1 MKKSLA
7 VLLSVVMLLSLIPL
21 VSLAAWT
28 KEPVITLTASEPDEN
43 GSVAVTIQISES
55 DLITGYGLG
64 LEYDSSIYEV
74 DENAGTYETGGR
86 NSKKIGLTLESDDE
100 YFAATN
106 SFQYNH
112 NRLSAADGEVKIFFI
127 TDGNNDG
134 LTEKGMEATFFFKVK
149 SGAMPAEVGHSQT
162 AVFKITS
169 QRAGDTLLFKVMSEN
184 DDLAPVPTENNE
196 VTVVLPLIVHV
207 DPVMSPIDAQTYTGS
222 AIKPTVELKDG
233 ETVVPASEYTL
244 SYASN
249 VHAGTAT
256 VTATPKTGSAY
267 IFQNGPVSGQ
277 FTINPLTATFD
288 WGTTTLTYSGA
299 EQSVTATVSNLC
311 GSDTANLTYTGNT
324 ATDVGSYTAEVTAI
338 DNGDYALPADGS
350 ASQAWSITKADYS
363 GAALSASAIVPAKG
377 IADKSFQLS
386 ELNLPASFQNAK
398 ITAATPDG
406 SLATAATVAANGKS
420 ITYTTA
426 EAADNAAG
434 SVTLTISSKNW
445 NNVTATLN
453 LTARTLDTDP
463 GFAGVS
469 VADVEY
475 GQTNAEAVSLPRT
488 VTLTDPEN
496 NSIQAALS
504 VKDADKVNNAGTATV
519 TVVLT
524 VTQEG
529 VYKDITAEKN
539 FDYTVSPKAVA
550 VTWDDT
556 ALTYTGAAQ
565 APTASAEGVNGE
577 TLSLG
582 VSGAQTDAGE
592 NYTATASIASV
603 TGGNANPANYT
614 LTADTATFSIA
625 PKATTFTITLDKT
638 VLTENGAEQKPAVT
652 VRDGETVLT
661 EGTDYSLAFA
671 PAESILPG
679 SYTVTATGAGNYAG
693 SSGSASYTIQGKPGY
708 KSLSLVSGGTA
719 LTANYSFD
727 ANCSD
732 ITGYSVA
739 VSEVEGETVTPVAGS
754 PFDAGTATSYTVGN
768 LKIGSTYRVVVT
780 ATNAVGSTASEPKD
794 IDLTLDTE
802 PGFDGVTVSDVEYGK
817 TNAEAA
823 SFAKD
828 VSLTDPEGKTIAAEL
843 SVKDPDKVNNAG
855 SATLTMVLTI
865 TEAGTYNG
873 ITVEKDFTY
882 TVAPKET
889 AVTWADTALTYTGA
903 AQAPTASAEGV
914 NGETLSLGVSGAQTD
929 AGENYTAT
937 ASIASVTGGN
947 ANPANYTLAA
957 DTATFSI
964 APKATTFTVTLDKTV
979 LTENGA
985 EQKPGVTV
993 QDGETVLT
1001 EGTDYSL
1008 AFAPA
1013 ESILPGSYTVTATG
1027 VGNYAGSSGTAGY
1040 SIIGKPGYVSLSL
1053 SNGQTALTASYSFQD
1068 NGADITGYSV
1078 AVAEVDGET
1087 VTAIEGSPF
1096 DAGTETRY
1104 TVENLETG
1112 KTYRVTV
1119 TATNAVGSTDS
1130 EAQEI
1135 TLSRRSSVPMYPVTV
1150 EQSENGSVSA
1160 NYSFCKAGNTVKLT
1174 VNPDEGYVLA
1184 ELTVTDADGKA
1195 VEVAEDNSFVMP
1207 AAAVTVSAV
1216 FQAEGTEPLHFD
1228 DVAEDAWYH
1237 DSVYWAAGEG
1247 VAQGKDEHIFASE
1260 DISSR
1265 GELIT
1270 FLWRA
1275 AGKPESTIANPY
1287 TDVSESDECY
1297 QAVLWATEQ
1306 GITVGTAEGEFSP
1319 HAAVT
1324 RAQMVVFIYRAEQA
1338 EPVDVENPFTDV
1350 EADAYCYDAVL
1361 WAVDKGVTVGTSA
1374 TTFSPNMSCT
1384 RAHAVT
1390 FLYRLYA

>member
-1 MKKSLA
+1 MKKTLA

-43 GSVAVTIQISES
+43 GSVAVTIHISES

-207 DPVMSPIDAQTYTGS
+207 DPVMSPIAAQTYTGS
-222 AIKPTVELKDG
+222 AIEPTVELKDG

-311 GSDTANLTYTGNT
+311 GSDTATLTLSGNKG
-324 ATDVGSYTAEVTAI
+324 TDVGSYNAEVTAI
-338 DNGDYALPADGS
+338 DNADYALPDDGS
-350 ASQAWSITKADYS
+350 ASQAWSITKADYT
-363 GAALSASAIVPAKG
+363 GAALSAAAIVPAKG
-377 IADKSFQLS
+377 ITGKSFQLS
-386 ELNLPASFQNAK
+386 ELNLPETFKDARIFAAAPQTGAVSVSGISIADDGQSFVY
-398 ITAATPDG
+398 
-406 SLATAATVAANGKS
+406 S
-420 ITYTTA
+420 TA
-426 EAADNAAG
+426 EAEDNDTG
-434 SVTLTISSKNW
+434 SVTVSISSKNW
-445 NNVTATLN
+445 NDVTATLN
-453 LTARTLDTDP
+453 LTARTLDTDS
-463 GFAGVS
+463 GFAGVTVS
-469 VADVEY
+469 DLDY
-475 GQTNAEAVSLPRT
+475 GQTNAEAASFAKD
-488 VTLTDPEN
+488 VTLTDPEGK
-496 NSIQAALS
+496 SIAAELS
-504 VKDADKVNNAGTATV
+504 VKDPDKVNNAGTATV

-524 VTQEG
+524 VTEEG
-529 VYKDITAEKN
+529 SYAGITAEKN
-539 FDYTVSPKAVA
+539 FDYTVSPKAV
-550 VTWDDT
+550 
-556 ALTYTGAAQ
+556 
-565 APTASAEGVNGE
+565 
-577 TLSLG
+577 
-582 VSGAQTDAGE
+582 
-592 NYTATASIASV
+592 
-603 TGGNANPANYT
+603 
-614 LTADTATFSIA
+614 
-625 PKATTFTITLDKT
+625 
-638 VLTENGAEQKPAVT
+638 
-652 VRDGETVLT
+652 
-661 EGTDYSLAFA
+661 
-671 PAESILPG
+671 
-679 SYTVTATGAGNYAG
+679 
-693 SSGSASYTIQGKPGY
+693 
-708 KSLSLVSGGTA
+708 
-719 LTANYSFD
+719 
-727 ANCSD
+727 
-732 ITGYSVA
+732 
-739 VSEVEGETVTPVAGS
+739 
-754 PFDAGTATSYTVGN
+754 
-768 LKIGSTYRVVVT
+768 
-780 ATNAVGSTASEPKD
+780 
-794 IDLTLDTE
+794 
-802 PGFDGVTVSDVEYGK
+802 
-817 TNAEAA
+817 
-823 SFAKD
+823 
-828 VSLTDPEGKTIAAEL
+828 
-843 SVKDPDKVNNAG
+843 
-855 SATLTMVLTI
+855 
-865 TEAGTYNG
+865 
-873 ITVEKDFTY
+873 
-882 TVAPKET
+882 

-929 AGENYTAT
+929 AGTDYTAA

-947 ANPANYTLAA
+947 ANPANYTLTA
-957 DTATFSI
+957 DTTAFSI
-964 APKATTFTVTLDKTV
+964 APKATTFTVTLDETTF
-979 LTENGA
+979 TENGA

-993 QDGETVLT
+993 QDGETKLT
-1001 EGTDYSL
+1001 EGKDYTL

-1013 ESILPGSYTVTATG
+1013 ESILPGSYTVSATG
-1027 VGNYAGSSGTAGY
+1027 AGNYVGSSGTAGY

-1053 SNGQTALTASYSFQD
+1053 SNGQTALTASYVFQD

-1135 TLSRRSSVPMYPVTV
+1135 TLSRRSSVPLYPVTV
-1150 EQSENGSVSA
+1150 ERTEHGSVSA

-1174 VNPDEGYVLA
+1174 VSPDEGYELA

-1247 VAQGKDEHIFASE
+1247 VAQGKDEHIFAPE

-1350 EADAYCYDAVL
+1350 EADAYYYDAVL

-1374 TTFSPNMSCT
+1374 TTFSPNMACT

>member
-1 MKKSLA
+1 MKKFFSIALCF
-7 VLLSVVMLLSLIPL
+7 LMLLTLLPVVSFAAEWTENPPVVSLELSPL
-21 VSLAAWT
+21 VDNKISATIHVQHHTENDA
-28 KEPVITLTASEPDEN
+28 EVIAS
-43 GSVAVTIQISES
+43 
-55 DLITGYGLG
+55 YGLG
-64 LEYDSSIYEV
+64 IEFNSDLFEV
-74 DENAGTYETGGR
+74 DTDAGTV
-86 NSKKIGLTLESDDE
+86 KKAKKTVGLTLTSEDPE
-100 YFAATN
+100 FTMTN
-106 SFQYNH
+106 LQVNP
-112 NRLSAADGEVKIFFI
+112 NRSNAETGTRIFEIADLNGDGI
-127 TDGNNDG
+127 TWEGFD
-134 LTEKGMEATFFFKVK
+134 ATFFFKLKESALATGGV
-149 SGAMPAEVGHSQT
+149 AE
-162 AVFKITS
+162 FKITNE
-169 QRAGDTLLFKVMSEN
+169 RLGEN
-184 DDLAPVPTENNE
+184 NLYELVSLSRNMAPYPTENNSATVAIPISAVTLTGTVTTPAKNATDATALE
-196 VTVVLPLIVHV
+196 AENTVVTHSWSPALSGGKFAAETVYTLTITVKPAEGAAFAEDCTVTYPGYTFTRQADGSYTASKTFPATLGKDAATVTVGDIA
-207 DPVMSPIDAQTYTGS
+207 DQTYTG
-222 AIKPTVELKDG
+222 AQITPAVTVNTDPALTENTDYTVTYG
-233 ETVVPASEYTL
+233 ENVNAGKGSVTVSPVASSEYTFEAVTKEFNIL
-244 SYASN
+244 PVTVGLTWPAATALPYTGSEQSIE
-249 VHAGTAT
+249 AT
-256 VTATPKTGSAY
+256 VTG
-267 IFQNGPVSGQ
+267 
-277 FTINPLTATFD
+277 L
-288 WGTTTLTYSGA
+288 L
-299 EQSVTATVSNLC
+299 
-311 GSDTANLTYTGNT
+311 GSDSANLSYTGNT
-324 ATDVGSYTAEVTAI
+324 ATDAGSYTAQVTAI
-338 DNGDYALPADGS
+338 DNANYALPADGS

-386 ELNLPASFQNAK
+386 ELNLPASFKNAK

-406 SLATAATVAANGKS
+406 SLATAAAVAANGKS

-426 EAADNAAG
+426 EAADNATG

-453 LTARTLDTDP
+453 LTARTLDATP
-463 GFAGVS
+463 GFAAVS
-469 VADVEY
+469 VTNVEY
-475 GQTNAEAVSLPRT
+475 GKTNADAVTFPAT

-496 NSIQAALS
+496 NSVQATLS
-504 VKDADKVNNAGTATV
+504 LKDADKVNNVGTVTATV
-519 TVVLT
+519 VLS
-524 VTQEG
+524 VNEG
-529 VYKDITAEKN
+529 IYQGFTAIDDTS
-539 FDYTVSPKAVA
+539 FTYTVSPKAV
-550 VTWDDT
+550 
-556 ALTYTGAAQ
+556 
-565 APTASAEGVNGE
+565 
-577 TLSLG
+577 
-582 VSGAQTDAGE
+582 
-592 NYTATASIASV
+592 
-603 TGGNANPANYT
+603 
-614 LTADTATFSIA
+614 
-625 PKATTFTITLDKT
+625 
-638 VLTENGAEQKPAVT
+638 
-652 VRDGETVLT
+652 
-661 EGTDYSLAFA
+661 
-671 PAESILPG
+671 
-679 SYTVTATGAGNYAG
+679 
-693 SSGSASYTIQGKPGY
+693 
-708 KSLSLVSGGTA
+708 
-719 LTANYSFD
+719 
-727 ANCSD
+727 
-732 ITGYSVA
+732 
-739 VSEVEGETVTPVAGS
+739 
-754 PFDAGTATSYTVGN
+754 
-768 LKIGSTYRVVVT
+768 
-780 ATNAVGSTASEPKD
+780 
-794 IDLTLDTE
+794 
-802 PGFDGVTVSDVEYGK
+802 
-817 TNAEAA
+817 
-823 SFAKD
+823 
-828 VSLTDPEGKTIAAEL
+828 
-843 SVKDPDKVNNAG
+843 
-855 SATLTMVLTI
+855 
-865 TEAGTYNG
+865 
-873 ITVEKDFTY
+873 
-882 TVAPKET
+882 

-914 NGETLSLGVSGAQTD
+914 NGETLSLGVSGAKTD
-929 AGENYTAT
+929 AGTDYTAT

-947 ANPANYTLAA
+947 ANPANYTLTA
-957 DTATFSI
+957 DTTTFSI
-964 APKATTFTVTLDKTV
+964 APKATTFTVTLDQTV

-1001 EGTDYSL
+1001 KDTDYSL
-1008 AFAPA
+1008 AFAPT

-1053 SNGQTALTASYSFQD
+1053 SNGQTALTASYSFEA
-1068 NGADITGYSV
+1068 NGSDITGYSV

-1174 VNPDEGYVLA
+1174 VNPDEGYELA

-1216 FQAEGTEPLHFD
+1216 FQAEGAEPLHFD

-1247 VAQGKDEHIFASE
+1247 VAQGKDEHIFTPE

-1350 EADAYCYDAVL
+1350 EADAYYYDAVL

-1374 TTFSPNMSCT
+1374 TTFSPNMACT

>member
-1 MKKSLA
+1 MKKTLA

-43 GSVAVTIQISES
+43 GSVAVTIHISES
-55 DLITGYGLG
+55 DLITGYLLA

-100 YFAATN
+100 YFEVTN
-106 SFQYNH
+106 SFQYHH
-112 NRLSAADGEVKIFFI
+112 NLLDAADGEVKIFYI
-127 TDGNNDG
+127 TDGNMDG
-134 LTEKGMEATFFFKVK
+134 LTEKGMKATFFFKVK
-149 SGAMPAEVGHSQT
+149 PGAMPAEVGHTQT
-162 AVFKITS
+162 AVFKIS
-169 QRAGDTLLFKVMSEN
+169 RQMDGGTLLFKVMSEN

-196 VTVVLPLIVHV
+196 VTVVLPLIVNV
-207 DPVMSPIDAQTYTGS
+207 DPVMSPIAAQTYTGS
-222 AIKPTVELKDG
+222 AIEPTVELKDG

-267 IFQNGPVSGQ
+267 TFQNGPVSGQ

-311 GSDTANLTYTGNT
+311 GSDTATLTLTGNKG
-324 ATDVGSYTAEVTAI
+324 TDVGSYTAQVTAI
-338 DNGDYALPADGS
+338 DNANYALPADGS
-350 ASQAWSITKADYS
+350 ASLAWSITKADYT
-363 GAALSASAIVPAKG
+363 GTALSASAIVPAKG

-420 ITYTTA
+420 ISYTTA
-426 EAADNAAG
+426 QADDNAAG

-529 VYKDITAEKN
+529 AYKDITAEKN

-550 VTWDDT
+550 VTWANT

-582 VSGAQTDAGE
+582 VSGAQTDAG
-592 NYTATASIASV
+592 
-603 TGGNANPANYT
+603 
-614 LTADTATFSIA
+614 
-625 PKATTFTITLDKT
+625 
-638 VLTENGAEQKPAVT
+638 
-652 VRDGETVLT
+652 
-661 EGTDYSLAFA
+661 TD
-671 PAESILPG
+671 
-679 SYTVTATGAGNYAG
+679 
-693 SSGSASYTIQGKPGY
+693 
-708 KSLSLVSGGTA
+708 
-719 LTANYSFD
+719 
-727 ANCSD
+727 
-732 ITGYSVA
+732 
-739 VSEVEGETVTPVAGS
+739 
-754 PFDAGTATSYTVGN
+754 
-768 LKIGSTYRVVVT
+768 
-780 ATNAVGSTASEPKD
+780 
-794 IDLTLDTE
+794 
-802 PGFDGVTVSDVEYGK
+802 
-817 TNAEAA
+817 
-823 SFAKD
+823 
-828 VSLTDPEGKTIAAEL
+828 
-843 SVKDPDKVNNAG
+843 
-855 SATLTMVLTI
+855 
-865 TEAGTYNG
+865 
-873 ITVEKDFTY
+873 
-882 TVAPKET
+882 
-889 AVTWADTALTYTGA
+889 
-903 AQAPTASAEGV
+903 
-914 NGETLSLGVSGAQTD
+914 
-929 AGENYTAT
+929 YTAT

-957 DTATFSI
+957 DTTTFSI
-964 APKATTFTVTLDKTV
+964 APKATTFAVTLDKTV

-985 EQKPGVTV
+985 EQKPAVTV
-993 QDGETVLT
+993 RDGETVLT

-1053 SNGQTALTASYSFQD
+1053 SNGQTALTASYVFQD

-1130 EAQEI
+1130 EAKEI
-1135 TLSRRSSVPMYPVTV
+1135 TLSRRSNAPLYPVTV
-1150 EQSENGSVSA
+1150 ERTEHGSVSA
-1160 NYSFCKAGNTVKLT
+1160 SYSFCKAGNTVKLT
-1174 VNPDEGYVLA
+1174 VSPDEGYVLA
-1184 ELTVTDADGKA
+1184 ELSVTDADGKA
-1195 VEVAEDNSFVMP
+1195 VEVAENNSFVMP

-1216 FQAEGTEPLHFD
+1216 FQAEGAEPLHFD

-1237 DSVYWAAGEG
+1237 DAVYWAAGDG
-1247 VAQGKDEHIFASE
+1247 VAQGKDEHIFAPE

-1324 RAQMVVFIYRAEQA
+1324 RAQMVVFIYRAEKA

-1350 EADAYCYDAVL
+1350 EADAYYYDAVL

-1374 TTFSPNMSCT
+1374 TTFSPNMACT

>member
-1 MKKSLA
+1 MKRVLA
-7 VLLSVVMLLSLIPL
+7 LVLTVVMLAGFMAFSASAEDWVSGPTLSLSATEPDADGAFTVALNFSAEKKYAMGAYTLNLLYDPAL
-21 VSLAAWT
+21 VAVDTT
-28 KEPVITLTASEPDEN
+28 KGSYSETSYDADFNEVTLKYGVDLPAGMLLGTPVITPCASLKVKGVDSTAFSISAASSSMVVSEASQDMVVYFKLTDAARAAGGIATFILASDSAENFAVTDNTGNNSLPLPAHESIKTTVAIPISAVTLTGTVTTPAKNATDATALEAENTVVTHSWSPALSGGKFAAETVYTLTITVKPAEGAAFAEDCTVTYPGYTFTRQADGSYTASKTFP
-43 GSVAVTIQISES
+43 AT
-55 DLITGYGLG
+55 LG
-64 LEYDSSIYEV
+64 KD
-74 DENAGTYETGGR
+74 
-86 NSKKIGLTLESDDE
+86 
-100 YFAATN
+100 AA
-106 SFQYNH
+106 S
-112 NRLSAADGEVKIFFI
+112 
-127 TDGNNDG
+127 
-134 LTEKGMEATFFFKVK
+134 
-149 SGAMPAEVGHSQT
+149 
-162 AVFKITS
+162 
-169 QRAGDTLLFKVMSEN
+169 
-184 DDLAPVPTENNE
+184 
-196 VTVVLPLIVHV
+196 VTVGDIA
-207 DPVMSPIDAQTYTGS
+207 DQTYTG
-222 AIKPTVELKDG
+222 AQITPAVTVNTDPALTENTDYTVTYG
-233 ETVVPASEYTL
+233 ENVNAGKGSVTVSPVASSEYVFEAVTKEFNIL
-244 SYASN
+244 PVTVGLTWPAATALPYTGSEQR
-249 VHAGTAT
+249 VEAT
-256 VTATPKTGSAY
+256 VTG
-267 IFQNGPVSGQ
+267 
-277 FTINPLTATFD
+277 L
-288 WGTTTLTYSGA
+288 L
-299 EQSVTATVSNLC
+299 
-311 GSDTANLTYTGNT
+311 GSDSANLSYTGNT
-324 ATDVGSYTAEVTAI
+324 ATDVGSYTAQVTAI
-338 DNGDYALPADGS
+338 DNANYALPADGS

-377 IADKSFQLS
+377 IADKSFALS
-386 ELNLPASFQNAK
+386 ELNLPASFKNAK

-420 ITYTTA
+420 ISYTTA
-426 EAADNAAG
+426 EAADNATG

-529 VYKDITAEKN
+529 AYKDITAEKN
-539 FDYTVSPKAVA
+539 FDYTVSPKAV
-550 VTWDDT
+550 
-556 ALTYTGAAQ
+556 
-565 APTASAEGVNGE
+565 
-577 TLSLG
+577 
-582 VSGAQTDAGE
+582 
-592 NYTATASIASV
+592 
-603 TGGNANPANYT
+603 
-614 LTADTATFSIA
+614 
-625 PKATTFTITLDKT
+625 
-638 VLTENGAEQKPAVT
+638 
-652 VRDGETVLT
+652 
-661 EGTDYSLAFA
+661 
-671 PAESILPG
+671 
-679 SYTVTATGAGNYAG
+679 
-693 SSGSASYTIQGKPGY
+693 
-708 KSLSLVSGGTA
+708 
-719 LTANYSFD
+719 
-727 ANCSD
+727 
-732 ITGYSVA
+732 
-739 VSEVEGETVTPVAGS
+739 
-754 PFDAGTATSYTVGN
+754 
-768 LKIGSTYRVVVT
+768 
-780 ATNAVGSTASEPKD
+780 
-794 IDLTLDTE
+794 
-802 PGFDGVTVSDVEYGK
+802 
-817 TNAEAA
+817 
-823 SFAKD
+823 
-828 VSLTDPEGKTIAAEL
+828 
-843 SVKDPDKVNNAG
+843 
-855 SATLTMVLTI
+855 
-865 TEAGTYNG
+865 
-873 ITVEKDFTY
+873 
-882 TVAPKET
+882 

-914 NGETLSLGVSGAQTD
+914 NGETLSLGVSGAQTN
-929 AGENYTAT
+929 AGTDYTAT

-985 EQKPGVTV
+985 EQKPAVTV
-993 QDGETVLT
+993 KDGETPLT

-1053 SNGQTALTASYSFQD
+1053 SNGQTALTASYSFEA
-1068 NGADITGYSV
+1068 NGSDITGYTLNV
-1078 AVAEVDGET
+1078 YEVDGET
-1087 VTAIEGSPF
+1087 VRFIGSF
-1096 DAGTETRY
+1096 DAGTQTRY
-1104 TVENLETG
+1104 TVSDLSTG
-1112 KTYRVTV
+1112 STYRVVV
-1119 TATNAVGSTDS
+1119 TATNAVGNTDS

-1150 EQSENGSVSA
+1150 ERTEHGSVSA

-1174 VNPDEGYVLA
+1174 VNPDEGYELA

-1237 DSVYWAAGEG
+1237 DSVYWAAGDG
-1247 VAQGKDEHIFASE
+1247 VAQGKDEHIFAPE

-1374 TTFSPNMSCT
+1374 TTFSPNMACT

>member
-1 MKKSLA
+1 MKKTLA

-43 GSVAVTIQISES
+43 GSVAVTIHISES

-207 DPVMSPIDAQTYTGS
+207 DPVMSPIAAQTYTGS

-288 WGTTTLTYSGA
+288 WGTTTLTYNGA

-311 GSDTANLTYTGNT
+311 GGDTANLTYTGNT
-324 ATDVGSYTAEVTAI
+324 ATDAGSYNAEVTAI

-420 ITYTTA
+420 ISYTTA
-426 EAADNAAG
+426 QADDNAAG

-453 LTARTLDTDP
+453 LTARTLDTDR
-463 GFAGVS
+463 GFDGVTVS
-469 VADVEY
+469 DLDY

-529 VYKDITAEKN
+529 AYKDITAEKN
-539 FDYTVSPKAVA
+539 FDYTVSPKAV
-550 VTWDDT
+550 
-556 ALTYTGAAQ
+556 
-565 APTASAEGVNGE
+565 
-577 TLSLG
+577 
-582 VSGAQTDAGE
+582 
-592 NYTATASIASV
+592 
-603 TGGNANPANYT
+603 
-614 LTADTATFSIA
+614 
-625 PKATTFTITLDKT
+625 
-638 VLTENGAEQKPAVT
+638 
-652 VRDGETVLT
+652 
-661 EGTDYSLAFA
+661 
-671 PAESILPG
+671 
-679 SYTVTATGAGNYAG
+679 
-693 SSGSASYTIQGKPGY
+693 
-708 KSLSLVSGGTA
+708 
-719 LTANYSFD
+719 
-727 ANCSD
+727 
-732 ITGYSVA
+732 
-739 VSEVEGETVTPVAGS
+739 
-754 PFDAGTATSYTVGN
+754 
-768 LKIGSTYRVVVT
+768 
-780 ATNAVGSTASEPKD
+780 
-794 IDLTLDTE
+794 
-802 PGFDGVTVSDVEYGK
+802 
-817 TNAEAA
+817 
-823 SFAKD
+823 
-828 VSLTDPEGKTIAAEL
+828 
-843 SVKDPDKVNNAG
+843 
-855 SATLTMVLTI
+855 
-865 TEAGTYNG
+865 
-873 ITVEKDFTY
+873 
-882 TVAPKET
+882 

-929 AGENYTAT
+929 AGTDYTAT

-947 ANPANYTLAA
+947 DNPDNYTLTA
-957 DTATFSI
+957 DTTTFSI
-964 APKATTFTVTLDKTV
+964 APKATTFTVTLDETTF
-979 LTENGA
+979 TENGA

-1001 EGTDYSL
+1001 EGNYSL
-1008 AFAPA
+1008 SFEPA

-1053 SNGQTALTASYSFQD
+1053 SNGQTALTASYVFQD

-1150 EQSENGSVSA
+1150 EQTEHGSVSA

-1174 VNPDEGYVLA
+1174 VNPDEGYELA

-1237 DSVYWAAGEG
+1237 DSVYWAAGDG
-1247 VAQGKDEHIFASE
+1247 VAQGKDEHIFAPE

-1324 RAQMVVFIYRAEQA
+1324 RAQMVVFIYRAEKA

-1350 EADAYCYDAVL
+1350 EADAYYYDAVL

-1374 TTFSPNMSCT
+1374 TTFSPNMACT

-1390 FLYRLYA
+1390 FLYRMYA

>member
-1 MKKSLA
+1 MKKTLA

-43 GSVAVTIQISES
+43 GSVAVTIHISES

-207 DPVMSPIDAQTYTGS
+207 DPVMSPIAAQTYTGS

-288 WGTTTLTYSGA
+288 WGTTTLTYNGA

-311 GSDTANLTYTGNT
+311 GGDTANLTYTGNT
-324 ATDVGSYTAEVTAI
+324 ATDAGSYNAEVTAI

-420 ITYTTA
+420 ISYTTA
-426 EAADNAAG
+426 QADDNAAG

-453 LTARTLDTDP
+453 LTARTLDTDR
-463 GFAGVS
+463 GFDGVTVS
-469 VADVEY
+469 DLDY

-529 VYKDITAEKN
+529 AYKDITAEKN
-539 FDYTVSPKAVA
+539 FDYTVSPKAV
-550 VTWDDT
+550 
-556 ALTYTGAAQ
+556 
-565 APTASAEGVNGE
+565 
-577 TLSLG
+577 
-582 VSGAQTDAGE
+582 
-592 NYTATASIASV
+592 
-603 TGGNANPANYT
+603 
-614 LTADTATFSIA
+614 
-625 PKATTFTITLDKT
+625 
-638 VLTENGAEQKPAVT
+638 
-652 VRDGETVLT
+652 
-661 EGTDYSLAFA
+661 
-671 PAESILPG
+671 
-679 SYTVTATGAGNYAG
+679 
-693 SSGSASYTIQGKPGY
+693 
-708 KSLSLVSGGTA
+708 
-719 LTANYSFD
+719 
-727 ANCSD
+727 
-732 ITGYSVA
+732 
-739 VSEVEGETVTPVAGS
+739 
-754 PFDAGTATSYTVGN
+754 
-768 LKIGSTYRVVVT
+768 
-780 ATNAVGSTASEPKD
+780 
-794 IDLTLDTE
+794 
-802 PGFDGVTVSDVEYGK
+802 
-817 TNAEAA
+817 
-823 SFAKD
+823 
-828 VSLTDPEGKTIAAEL
+828 
-843 SVKDPDKVNNAG
+843 
-855 SATLTMVLTI
+855 
-865 TEAGTYNG
+865 
-873 ITVEKDFTY
+873 
-882 TVAPKET
+882 

-929 AGENYTAT
+929 AGTDYTAT

-947 ANPANYTLAA
+947 DNPDNYTLTA
-957 DTATFSI
+957 DTTTFSI
-964 APKATTFTVTLDKTV
+964 APKATTFTVTLDETTF
-979 LTENGA
+979 TENGA

-1001 EGTDYSL
+1001 EGNYSL
-1008 AFAPA
+1008 SFEPA

-1053 SNGQTALTASYSFQD
+1053 SNGQTALTASYVFQD

-1130 EAQEI
+1130 EAKEI
-1135 TLSRRSSVPMYPVTV
+1135 TLSRRSNAPLYPVTV
-1150 EQSENGSVSA
+1150 ERTEHGSVSA
-1160 NYSFCKAGNTVKLT
+1160 SYSFCKAGNTVKLT
-1174 VNPDEGYVLA
+1174 VSPDEGYVLA
-1184 ELTVTDADGKA
+1184 ELSVTDADGKA
-1195 VEVAEDNSFVMP
+1195 VEVAENNSFVMT
-1207 AAAVTVSAV
+1207 AAAVTVSSV
-1216 FQAEGTEPLHFD
+1216 FQAEGAEPLHFD

-1237 DSVYWAAGEG
+1237 DAVYWAAGDG
-1247 VAQGKDEHIFASE
+1247 VAQGKDEHIFAPE

-1324 RAQMVVFIYRAEQA
+1324 RAQMVVFIYRTEKA

-1374 TTFSPNMSCT
+1374 TTFSPNMACT

-1390 FLYRLYA
+1390 FLYRMYA

>member
-1 MKKSLA
+1 MKKTLA

-43 GSVAVTIQISES
+43 GSVAVTIHISES

-311 GSDTANLTYTGNT
+311 GSDTATLTLTGNKG
-324 ATDVGSYTAEVTAI
+324 TDVGSYTAQVTAI

-386 ELNLPASFQNAK
+386 ELNLPASFKNAK

-406 SLATAATVAANGKS
+406 SLATAAAVAGNGKS

-426 EAADNAAG
+426 EAADNATG

-463 GFAGVS
+463 GFDGVS

-496 NSIQAALS
+496 NSVQAALS

-550 VTWDDT
+550 VTW
-556 ALTYTGAAQ
+556 
-565 APTASAEGVNGE
+565 
-577 TLSLG
+577 
-582 VSGAQTDAGE
+582 
-592 NYTATASIASV
+592 
-603 TGGNANPANYT
+603 
-614 LTADTATFSIA
+614 
-625 PKATTFTITLDKT
+625 
-638 VLTENGAEQKPAVT
+638 
-652 VRDGETVLT
+652 
-661 EGTDYSLAFA
+661 
-671 PAESILPG
+671 
-679 SYTVTATGAGNYAG
+679 
-693 SSGSASYTIQGKPGY
+693 
-708 KSLSLVSGGTA
+708 
-719 LTANYSFD
+719 
-727 ANCSD
+727 
-732 ITGYSVA
+732 
-739 VSEVEGETVTPVAGS
+739 
-754 PFDAGTATSYTVGN
+754 
-768 LKIGSTYRVVVT
+768 
-780 ATNAVGSTASEPKD
+780 
-794 IDLTLDTE
+794 
-802 PGFDGVTVSDVEYGK
+802 
-817 TNAEAA
+817 
-823 SFAKD
+823 
-828 VSLTDPEGKTIAAEL
+828 
-843 SVKDPDKVNNAG
+843 
-855 SATLTMVLTI
+855 
-865 TEAGTYNG
+865 
-873 ITVEKDFTY
+873 
-882 TVAPKET
+882 
-889 AVTWADTALTYTGA
+889 ADTALTYTGA

-929 AGENYTAT
+929 AGTDYTAT

-947 ANPANYTLAA
+947 DNPDNYTLTA
-957 DTATFSI
+957 DTTTFSI
-964 APKATTFTVTLDKTV
+964 APKATTFTVTLDETAF
-979 LTENGA
+979 TENGA

-1027 VGNYAGSSGTAGY
+1027 AGNYAGSSGTAGY

-1174 VNPDEGYVLA
+1174 VNPDEGYELA

-1374 TTFSPNMSCT
+1374 TTFSPNMACT

>member
-1 MKKSLA
+1 MKRVLA
-7 VLLSVVMLLSLIPL
+7 LVLTVVMLAGFMAFSASAEDWVSGPTLSLSATEPDANGAFTVTLNFSAEKKYAMGAYTLNLLYDPAL
-21 VSLAAWT
+21 VAVDTT
-28 KEPVITLTASEPDEN
+28 KGSYSETSYDADFNEVTLKYGVDLPAGMLLGTPVITPCASLKVKGVDSTAFSISAASSSMVVSEASQDMVVYFKLTDAARAAGGIATFILASDSAENFAVTDNTGNNSLPLPAHESIKTTVAIPISAVTLTGTVTTPAKNATDATALEAENTVVTHSWSPALSGGKFAAETVYTLTITVKPAEGAAFAEDCTVTYPGYTFTRQADGSYTASKTFP
-43 GSVAVTIQISES
+43 AT
-55 DLITGYGLG
+55 LG
-64 LEYDSSIYEV
+64 KD
-74 DENAGTYETGGR
+74 
-86 NSKKIGLTLESDDE
+86 
-100 YFAATN
+100 AA
-106 SFQYNH
+106 S
-112 NRLSAADGEVKIFFI
+112 
-127 TDGNNDG
+127 
-134 LTEKGMEATFFFKVK
+134 
-149 SGAMPAEVGHSQT
+149 
-162 AVFKITS
+162 
-169 QRAGDTLLFKVMSEN
+169 
-184 DDLAPVPTENNE
+184 
-196 VTVVLPLIVHV
+196 VTVGDIA
-207 DPVMSPIDAQTYTGS
+207 DQTYTGAQITPAVS
-222 AIKPTVELKDG
+222 ISTDPTLVENTDYTVSYGENVNVGTGSVTVSPVASSEYAFEAVTKEFNILPVTVG
-233 ETVVPASEYTL
+233 LSWPTETVLTYSGSEQSFEATVSGLLGSDTATL
-244 SYASN
+244 SYEGN
-249 VHAGTAT
+249 KGTDAGSYTAT
-256 VTATPKTGSAY
+256 VTS
-267 IFQNGPVSGQ
+267 
-277 FTINPLTATFD
+277 
-288 WGTTTLTYSGA
+288 
-299 EQSVTATVSNLC
+299 
-311 GSDTANLTYTGNT
+311 
-324 ATDVGSYTAEVTAI
+324 I
-338 DNGDYALPADGS
+338 DNANYALPTDGS
-350 ASQAWSITKADYS
+350 ATQAWSITKADYS

-420 ITYTTA
+420 ISYTTA
-426 EAADNAAG
+426 EAADNATG

-529 VYKDITAEKN
+529 AYKDITAEKN
-539 FDYTVSPKAVA
+539 FDYTVSPKAV
-550 VTWDDT
+550 
-556 ALTYTGAAQ
+556 
-565 APTASAEGVNGE
+565 
-577 TLSLG
+577 
-582 VSGAQTDAGE
+582 
-592 NYTATASIASV
+592 
-603 TGGNANPANYT
+603 
-614 LTADTATFSIA
+614 
-625 PKATTFTITLDKT
+625 
-638 VLTENGAEQKPAVT
+638 
-652 VRDGETVLT
+652 
-661 EGTDYSLAFA
+661 
-671 PAESILPG
+671 
-679 SYTVTATGAGNYAG
+679 
-693 SSGSASYTIQGKPGY
+693 
-708 KSLSLVSGGTA
+708 
-719 LTANYSFD
+719 
-727 ANCSD
+727 
-732 ITGYSVA
+732 
-739 VSEVEGETVTPVAGS
+739 
-754 PFDAGTATSYTVGN
+754 
-768 LKIGSTYRVVVT
+768 
-780 ATNAVGSTASEPKD
+780 
-794 IDLTLDTE
+794 
-802 PGFDGVTVSDVEYGK
+802 
-817 TNAEAA
+817 
-823 SFAKD
+823 
-828 VSLTDPEGKTIAAEL
+828 
-843 SVKDPDKVNNAG
+843 
-855 SATLTMVLTI
+855 
-865 TEAGTYNG
+865 
-873 ITVEKDFTY
+873 
-882 TVAPKET
+882 

-914 NGETLSLGVSGAQTD
+914 NGETLSLSVSGAQTD

-985 EQKPGVTV
+985 EQKPAVTV
-993 QDGETVLT
+993 RDGETVLT

-1053 SNGQTALTASYSFQD
+1053 SNGQTALTASYSFEA
-1068 NGADITGYSV
+1068 NGSDITGYTLNV
-1078 AVAEVDGET
+1078 YEVDGET
-1087 VTAIEGSPF
+1087 VRFIGSF
-1096 DAGTETRY
+1096 DAGTQTRY
-1104 TVENLETG
+1104 TVSDLSTG
-1112 KTYRVTV
+1112 STYRVVV

-1135 TLSRRSSVPMYPVTV
+1135 TLSRRSNAPMYSVTV
-1150 EQSENGSVSA
+1150 EQSEHGSVSA

-1174 VNPDEGYVLA
+1174 VNPDEGYELA
-1184 ELTVTDADGKA
+1184 ELSVTDADGKA
-1195 VEVAEDNSFVMP
+1195 VEVAEKNSFVMP

-1216 FQAEGTEPLHFD
+1216 FQTEGTEPLHFH

-1237 DSVYWAAGEG
+1237 DAVYWAAGDG
-1247 VAQGKDEHIFASE
+1247 VAQGKDEHIFAPE

-1275 AGKPESTIANPY
+1275 AGKPESTIENPY

-1338 EPVDVENPFTDV
+1338 ESVDVENPFTDV
-1350 EADAYCYDAVL
+1350 EADAYYYDAVL

-1374 TTFSPNMSCT
+1374 TTFSPNMACT

>member
-1 MKKSLA
+1 MKKTLA
-7 VLLSVVMLLSLIPL
+7 VLLSVLMLLSLIPM

-28 KEPVITLTASEPDEN
+28 KEPVITLTATEPDDDGN
-43 GSVAVTIQISES
+43 VAVTINISES
-55 DLITGYGLG
+55 DLIVNYGLG
-64 LEYDSSIYEV
+64 LEYDSSIYVV
-74 DENAGTYETGGR
+74 DEDAGTYMTSGR
-86 NSKKIGLTLESDDE
+86 NSHTIGLTLESDDE
-100 YFAATN
+100 YFAATS
-106 SFQYNH
+106 SFQYNL
-112 NRLSAADGEVKIFFI
+112 NRLNAADGEVKIFFI
-127 TDGNNDG
+127 TDLNEEG
-134 LTEKGMEATFFFKVK
+134 LTEKGMKATFFFKVK
-149 SGAMPAEVGHSQT
+149 EGAKPAEVGHSQS

-169 QRAGDTLLFKVMSEN
+169 QKAGDTLLFKVLSANE
-184 DDLAPVPTENNE
+184 DTIPVPTENNE
-196 VTVVLPLIVHV
+196 VTVVLPLVV
-207 DPVMSPIDAQTYTGS
+207 NPVMSAIAAQTYTGS
-222 AIKPTVELKDG
+222 AIEPTVELKDG
-233 ETVVPASEYTL
+233 STVIPATEYTV
-244 SYASN
+244 SYTSN
-249 VHAGTAT
+249 VHVGTAH
-256 VTATPKTGSAY
+256 VTATPKAGSAY
-267 IFQNGPVSGQ
+267 TFLNGPVEGE
-277 FTINPLTATFD
+277 FTIAPLPAAFTWSATSLSY
-288 WGTTTLTYSGA
+288 TGA
-299 EQSVTATVSNLC
+299 EQSVTANVSNLC
-311 GSDTANLTYTGNT
+311 GSDSAALTLTGDKG
-324 ATDVGSYTAEVTAI
+324 TDVGSYTASVTAI
-338 DNGDYALPADGS
+338 SNADYTLTGATG

-386 ELNLPASFQNAK
+386 ELNLPASFKNAK

-406 SLATAATVAANGKS
+406 SLATAATVAGNGKS

-426 EAADNAAG
+426 EAADNATG

-463 GFAGVS
+463 GFDGVS

-550 VTWDDT
+550 VTWANT

-582 VSGAQTDAGE
+582 VSGAQTDAGTD
-592 NYTATASIASV
+592 YTATASIASV

-625 PKATTFTITLDKT
+625 PKATTFAVTLDET
-638 VLTENGAEQKPAVT
+638 TFTENGAEQKPAVT
-652 VRDGETVLT
+652 VHDGETKLT
-661 EGTDYSLAFA
+661 EGKDYTLSFA

-679 SYTVTATGAGNYAG
+679 SYTVTATGA
-693 SSGSASYTIQGKPGY
+693 
-708 KSLSLVSGGTA
+708 
-719 LTANYSFD
+719 
-727 ANCSD
+727 
-732 ITGYSVA
+732 
-739 VSEVEGETVTPVAGS
+739 
-754 PFDAGTATSYTVGN
+754 
-768 LKIGSTYRVVVT
+768 
-780 ATNAVGSTASEPKD
+780 
-794 IDLTLDTE
+794 
-802 PGFDGVTVSDVEYGK
+802 
-817 TNAEAA
+817 
-823 SFAKD
+823 
-828 VSLTDPEGKTIAAEL
+828 
-843 SVKDPDKVNNAG
+843 
-855 SATLTMVLTI
+855 
-865 TEAGTYNG
+865 
-873 ITVEKDFTY
+873 
-882 TVAPKET
+882 
-889 AVTWADTALTYTGA
+889 
-903 AQAPTASAEGV
+903 
-914 NGETLSLGVSGAQTD
+914 
-929 AGENYTAT
+929 
-937 ASIASVTGGN
+937 
-947 ANPANYTLAA
+947 
-957 DTATFSI
+957 
-964 APKATTFTVTLDKTV
+964 
-979 LTENGA
+979 
-985 EQKPGVTV
+985 
-993 QDGETVLT
+993 
-1001 EGTDYSL
+1001 
-1008 AFAPA
+1008 
-1013 ESILPGSYTVTATG
+1013 
-1027 VGNYAGSSGTAGY
+1027 GNYAGSSGTAGY

-1053 SNGQTALTASYSFQD
+1053 SNGQTALTASYSFEA
-1068 NGADITGYSV
+1068 NGSDITGYSV

-1112 KTYRVTV
+1112 KTYRVVV

-1130 EAQEI
+1130 EAKEI

-1150 EQSENGSVSA
+1150 EQSEHGSVSA

-1174 VNPDEGYVLA
+1174 VNPDEGYELA

-1237 DSVYWAAGEG
+1237 DSVYWAAGDG
-1247 VAQGKDEHIFASE
+1247 VAQGKDEHIFAPE

-1275 AGKPESTIANPY
+1275 AGKPESTIENPY

-1350 EADAYCYDAVL
+1350 EADAYYYDAVL

-1374 TTFSPNMSCT
+1374 TTFSPNMACT

>member
-1 MKKSLA
+1 MKKTLA
-7 VLLSVVMLLSLIPL
+7 VLLSVVMLLSLIPV

-43 GSVAVTIQISES
+43 GSVAVTIHISES

-222 AIKPTVELKDG
+222 AIEPTVELKDG

-311 GSDTANLTYTGNT
+311 GSDTATLTLTGNKG
-324 ATDVGSYTAEVTAI
+324 TDVGSYTAEVTAI
-338 DNGDYALPADGS
+338 DNANYALPADGS
-350 ASQAWSITKADYS
+350 ASQAWSITKADYT

-420 ITYTTA
+420 ISYTTA
-426 EAADNAAG
+426 EAADNATG

-529 VYKDITAEKN
+529 AYKDITAEKN

-550 VTWDDT
+550 VTWANT

-582 VSGAQTDAGE
+582 VSGAQTDAG
-592 NYTATASIASV
+592 
-603 TGGNANPANYT
+603 
-614 LTADTATFSIA
+614 
-625 PKATTFTITLDKT
+625 
-638 VLTENGAEQKPAVT
+638 
-652 VRDGETVLT
+652 
-661 EGTDYSLAFA
+661 TD
-671 PAESILPG
+671 
-679 SYTVTATGAGNYAG
+679 
-693 SSGSASYTIQGKPGY
+693 
-708 KSLSLVSGGTA
+708 
-719 LTANYSFD
+719 
-727 ANCSD
+727 
-732 ITGYSVA
+732 
-739 VSEVEGETVTPVAGS
+739 
-754 PFDAGTATSYTVGN
+754 
-768 LKIGSTYRVVVT
+768 
-780 ATNAVGSTASEPKD
+780 
-794 IDLTLDTE
+794 
-802 PGFDGVTVSDVEYGK
+802 
-817 TNAEAA
+817 
-823 SFAKD
+823 
-828 VSLTDPEGKTIAAEL
+828 
-843 SVKDPDKVNNAG
+843 
-855 SATLTMVLTI
+855 
-865 TEAGTYNG
+865 
-873 ITVEKDFTY
+873 
-882 TVAPKET
+882 
-889 AVTWADTALTYTGA
+889 
-903 AQAPTASAEGV
+903 
-914 NGETLSLGVSGAQTD
+914 
-929 AGENYTAT
+929 YTAT

-964 APKATTFTVTLDKTV
+964 APKATTFTVTLDKIV

-985 EQKPGVTV
+985 EQKPAVTV
-993 QDGETVLT
+993 RDGETVLT

-1053 SNGQTALTASYSFQD
+1053 SNGQTALTASYSFEA
-1068 NGADITGYSV
+1068 NGSDITDYTLNV
-1078 AVAEVDGET
+1078 YEVDGET
-1087 VTAIEGSPF
+1087 VRFIGSF
-1096 DAGTETRY
+1096 DAGTQTRY
-1104 TVENLETG
+1104 TVSDLSTG
-1112 KTYRVTV
+1112 STYRVVV

-1130 EAQEI
+1130 ETKEI
-1135 TLSRRSSVPMYPVTV
+1135 TLSRRSNAPMYPVTV
-1150 EQSENGSVSA
+1150 EQTEHGSVSA
-1160 NYSFCKAGNTVKLT
+1160 SYSFCKAGNTVKLT
-1174 VNPDEGYVLA
+1174 VSPDEGYVLA
-1184 ELTVTDADGKA
+1184 ELSVTDADGKA
-1195 VEVAEDNSFVMP
+1195 VELAENNSFVMP

-1216 FQAEGTEPLHFD
+1216 FQAEGAEPLHFD

-1237 DSVYWAAGEG
+1237 DAVYWAAGDG
-1247 VAQGKDEHIFASE
+1247 VAQGKDEHIFAPE

-1324 RAQMVVFIYRAEQA
+1324 RAQMVVFIYRAEKA

-1350 EADAYCYDAVL
+1350 EADAYYYDAVL

-1374 TTFSPNMSCT
+1374 TTFSPNMACT

-1390 FLYRLYA
+1390 FLYRMYA